1 MPRVLCTTNVT
12 FGATGQTF
20 VKGDTYEIDDELF
33 TGYPDYFKK
42 AAGRPS
48 NKMAGTDEDKSAG
61 GDDVVEETE
70 ETGETEEATEDA
82 E

>member
-20 VKGDTYEIDDELF
+20 VKGDTYEITDELME
-33 TGYPDYFKK
+33 GYPEYFKK

-48 NKMAGTDEDKSAG
+48 NKQAGTDEDKSDG
-61 GDDVVEETE
+61 GDEAAEDDET
-70 ETGETEEATEDA
+70 TEVTEDA
-82 E
+82 EDAE

>member
-20 VKGDTYEIDDELF
+20 VKGDTYEITDELLE
-33 TGYPDYFKK
+33 GYPEYFKK

-48 NKMAGTDEDKSAG
+48 NKQAGTDEDKSDG
-61 GDDVVEETE
+61 GDEAAEDAEETE
-70 ETGETEEATEDA
+70 ETEAA

>member
-20 VKGDTYEIDDELF
+20 VKGDTYDIDDELF

-48 NKMAGTDEDKSAG
+48 NKMAATDEDKSAG
-61 GDDVVEETE
+61 GDEAAEDTE
-70 ETGETEEATEDA
+70 EVTEDA

>member
-1 MPRVLCTTNVT
+1 MT

-20 VKGDTYEIDDELF
+20 VKGDTYEITDELME
-33 TGYPDYFKK
+33 GYPEYFKK

-48 NKMAGTDEDKSAG
+48 NKQAGTDEDKSDG
-61 GDDVVEETE
+61 GDEAAEDAET
-70 ETGETEEATEDA
+70 TEATEDA